1 MKAFVAVLSVLALA
15 SADQVHHQAVKLG
28 NAPTVT
34 TTIAKAHG
42 AHAAAVHSQPSA
54 QPSEV
59 NQYHNEEKYE
69 AGNIAPVSPYANKPV
84 HHAPIHHAPVHV
96 AHAPV
101 HVPVHHAP
109 VVHAAPAYHAPAP
122 AYKPAP
128 APAYKPAPAPYH
140 APAPAYKPAH
150 KPAPYHEPAYEEP
163 AVYKYGYAVADDYSG
178 ANFESNES
186 RDGYATSG
194 SYRVA
199 LPDGRI
205 QTVTYRVDDAHSGVV
220 MDVQYEGTPQYP
232 EYHPP
237 AHKAVHAPLVHA
249 APVVHPVH
257 AY

>member
-1 MKAFVAVLSVLALA
+1 MAFVAVLSVLALA
-15 SADQVHHQAVKLG
+15 SADQVHHRAVKLG

-69 AGNIAPVSPYANKPV
+69 AGNIAPVSP
-84 HHAPIHHAPVHV
+84 H
-96 AHAPV
+96 
-101 HVPVHHAP
+101 
-109 VVHAAPAYHAPAP
+109 
-122 AYKPAP
+122 
-128 APAYKPAPAPYH
+128 
-140 APAPAYKPAH
+140 AYKPAH

-178 ANFESNES
+178 ANFEANEG
-186 RDGYATSG
+186 RDDYATSG

-205 QTVTYRVDDAHSGVV
+205 QTVTYTVADEHSGVV

-237 AHKAVHAPLVHA
+237 TKAVHAAHV
-249 APVVHPVH
+249 PVVHAPHH